1 MKCRQ
6 FILIFALV
14 RTTILFSFFFYA
26 IKNIFNVFGLTIY
39 NKRNTSLKNME
50 NGKKKNNKGKTYYQ
64 TYKEKTVKEIVLLL

>member
-50 NGKKKNNKGKTYYQ
+50 NGKKTTTKAKLITKLI
-64 TYKEKTVKEIVLLL
+64 KKKR

>member
-50 NGKKKNNKGKTYYQ
+50 NGKKNNKGKTYYQ

>member
-26 IKNIFNVFGLTIY
+26 VKNIFNVFGLTIY

-50 NGKKKNNKGKTYYQ
+50 NGKKTTTKAKLITKLI
-64 TYKEKTVKEIVLLL
+64 KKKR

>member
-6 FILIFALV
+6 YILIFALV

-26 IKNIFNVFGLTIY
+26 VKNIFNVFGLTIY

-50 NGKKKNNKGKTYYQ
+50 NGKKTTTKAKLITKLI
-64 TYKEKTVKEIVLLL
+64 KKKR

>member
-50 NGKKKNNKGKTYYQ
+50 NGKKKNKGKTYYQ

>member
-39 NKRNTSLKNME
+39 NKKNISHKNME
-50 NGKKKNNKGKTYYQ
+50 NVKKKTTKAKLIT
-64 TYKEKTVKEIVLLL
+64 KLIKKKR

>member
-14 RTTILFSFFFYA
+14 RTTILFSFFFHA

-39 NKRNTSLKNME
+39 NKKNTSLKNIE
-50 NGKKKNNKGKTYYQ
+50 NVKKNNKGKTYYQ
-64 TYKEKTVKEIVLLL
+64 AYKEKTVKEIVLLL

>member
-50 NGKKKNNKGKTYYQ
+50 NGKKKTTKAKLIT
-64 TYKEKTVKEIVLLL
+64 KLIKKKR